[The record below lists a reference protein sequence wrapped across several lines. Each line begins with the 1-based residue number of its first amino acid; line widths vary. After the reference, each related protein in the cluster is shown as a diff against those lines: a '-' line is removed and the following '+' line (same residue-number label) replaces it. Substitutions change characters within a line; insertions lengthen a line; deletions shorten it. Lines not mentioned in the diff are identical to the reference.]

1 MKTITLLFSYFSIL
15 LVSLCCVMAVADEQF
30 TAATFVDQASAK
42 GIAEIEAG
50 HLALRESSQPDVK
63 RFARTMIS
71 EHGSINRNLIRLA
84 QRKDIPVAD
93 EAELLNKAKLTM
105 LKVRD
110 GESFD
115 IAYARNQIT
124 THEEV
129 ISLFQKAVFLDDADI
144 SKFAEKNLPV
154 LQEHRR
160 MAETLLATIKPA
172 GVELPPRKTFD
183 APADEPVEPEH
194 PVLQPAPRAMN
205 PGDNTQP
212 QEPADTIH

>member
-1 MKTITLLFSYFSIL
+1 MKTITFVFSYFSIL
-15 LVSLCCVMAVADEQF
+15 MISLCCVLAIADEPF
-30 TAATFVDQASAK
+30 TVETFVDQASAK

-50 HLALRESSQPDVK
+50 HLALRESSEPHVK
-63 RFARTMIS
+63 RFARTMVS
-71 EHGSINRNLIRLA
+71 EHSAINRNLIRLA
-84 QRKDIPVAD
+84 QSKDIPVAD
-93 EAELLNKAKLTM
+93 EAELINKAKLTM

-124 THEEV
+124 THEEA
-129 ISLFQKAVFLDDADI
+129 INLFQKAVFLADADI

-183 APADEPVEPEH
+183 RPADKPVESEK
-194 PVLQPAPRAMN
+194 PVLQPAPREMN
-205 PGDNTQP
+205 PGDNTQSQP
-212 QEPADTIH
+212 PADTIQ